1 LTYPGLLTSV
11 TSLNDINLVNTGS
24 AVDER
29 MVLTATT
36 ITTPVY
42 FSFIMKVKAVP
53 AASTRLASLRGTT
66 NGSGILAPNVKIAP
80 SGSNYQITVDGGSGT
95 PQSTADMSINN
106 SVLVVVKY
114 TSSAAANGGTTDMW
128 INPAASALGSATDPT
143 PTFSGI
149 TGGVLL
155 NVTGFSF
162 RTGLGVVNADVD
174 ELRIGATWAD
184 VTPQGGDPVDLSIT
198 KSIDNSTPEVGSTVN
213 FTLTAS
219 NGGYNTATSVSV
231 TDILP
236 SGYTFVSATLS
247 VGSWSSPTWS
257 VGTLASAANA
267 TLTITATV
275 NASGDFKNKAYF
287 SKDASDTKQSNDT
300 ASVTPSS
307 VGASLPFYEP
317 FNESV
322 GSFSGTSIRNW
333 IAATTNANV
342 VASPLAYT
350 GLWTT
355 PNSNSVSYGG
365 NISETVASQKIGFTQ
380 QTLGTV
386 YASSIIK
393 VTSLPDATSFM
404 YKYNFSFY
412 NAAGTYAGCVN
423 LFPDP
428 ADPTNK
434 FFIGVCKK
442 NNNSYTGSAP
452 YTTANSAITWSAAS
466 YTINTPILLVMG
478 YDLTTAGEVMNLW
491 INPDQSTFGA
501 GSAPTATLSDAV
513 TASTLTT
520 GKNIIGFLFRS
531 GAVSPGMNMDELRIG
546 TSWADVT
553 PQTPTFSSIGS
564 GSGTWSD
571 ASEWT
576 GNVVPVSGANVIVSN
591 ALSIDQNV
599 AVNSITVNSGAKLT
613 LNSGSNLLTGTFN
626 INSDGTNGTGTFVDL
641 GTTTVIGTSTVNQYI
656 SSTATGLTGRNWYI
670 SSPLSAA
677 VSSTITTATVNGLVF
692 YNGTSWLAAGTTMDV
707 MKGYIAKSP
716 AQNTTIA
723 FAGGT
728 LNSGNKSVSN
738 LPLGFN
744 LVGNPY
750 PSFVNWTDAT
760 KTNVSTSIWYR
771 SKSTGSYLFQTYNV
785 AGEGI
790 SVNNGTDII
799 PPMQSFWIKTTN
811 ATNSLGFT
819 NDMRSH
825 QDQSVATNR
834 LKAPKVS
841 SQQLLRLQVSNGI
854 NSDEAVVYF
863 NENAQSNLDEYDSQK
878 MFNDIAD
885 VPEIYTIIGSE
896 KLVINGLQPIV
907 SDVEIPLGFTTGQT
921 NTFVIRAKEILNFAP
936 NTQVI
941 LKDKLLNK
949 TADLTV
955 DIAYTFDAETSST
968 DRFAVLFKAPTLA
981 TGTIDAEST
990 QANVRIFKNS
1000 INQISIVN
1008 SNLISE
1014 GTITICNAV
1023 GQKILNCSTTGST
1036 TVVGKSLISGVYL
1049 VTIDINGNRT
1059 TKKVIIN

>member
-1 LTYPGLLTSV
+1 
-11 TSLNDINLVNTGS
+11 
-24 AVDER
+24 
-29 MVLTATT
+29 
-36 ITTPVY
+36 
-42 FSFIMKVKAVP
+42 
-53 AASTRLASLRGTT
+53 
-66 NGSGILAPNVKIAP
+66 
-80 SGSNYQITVDGGSGT
+80 
-95 PQSTADMSINN
+95 
-106 SVLVVVKY
+106 
-114 TSSAAANGGTTDMW
+114 
-128 INPAASALGSATDPT
+128 
-143 PTFSGI
+143 
-149 TGGVLL
+149 
-155 NVTGFSF
+155 
-162 RTGLGVVNADVD
+162 
-174 ELRIGATWAD
+174 
-184 VTPQGGDPVDLSIT
+184 
-198 KSIDNSTPEVGSTVN
+198 
-213 FTLTAS
+213 
-219 NGGYNTATSVSV
+219 
-231 TDILP
+231 
-236 SGYTFVSATLS
+236 
-247 VGSWSSPTWS
+247 
-257 VGTLASAANA
+257 
-267 TLTITATV
+267 
-275 NASGDFKNKAYF
+275 
-287 SKDASDTKQSNDT
+287 
-300 ASVTPSS
+300 
-307 VGASLPFYEP
+307 
-317 FNESV
+317 
-322 GSFSGTSIRNW
+322 
-333 IAATTNANV
+333 
-342 VASPLAYT
+342 
-350 GLWTT
+350 
-355 PNSNSVSYGG
+355 
-365 NISETVASQKIGFTQ
+365 
-380 QTLGTV
+380 
-386 YASSIIK
+386 
-393 VTSLPDATSFM
+393 
-404 YKYNFSFY
+404 
-412 NAAGTYAGCVN
+412 
-423 LFPDP
+423 
-428 ADPTNK
+428 
-434 FFIGVCKK
+434 
-442 NNNSYTGSAP
+442 
-452 YTTANSAITWSAAS
+452 
-466 YTINTPILLVMG
+466 
-478 YDLTTAGEVMNLW
+478 
-491 INPDQSTFGA
+491 
-501 GSAPTATLSDAV
+501 
-513 TASTLTT
+513 
-520 GKNIIGFLFRS
+520 
-531 GAVSPGMNMDELRIG
+531 MDELRIG